1 MGTKADG
8 KLLDNICA
16 VVLGVKEKERALL
29 VRGIIVFAAFEEGTS
44 DFPKVSGLMGCIS
57 T

>member
-16 VVLGVKEKERALL
+16 LVLGAKEKEGVLF
-29 VRGIIVFAAFEEGTS
+29 VRGIRLFGTFEDGIS
-44 DFPKVSGLMGCIS
+44 GFPKFSGLMGCIS
-57 T
+57 I